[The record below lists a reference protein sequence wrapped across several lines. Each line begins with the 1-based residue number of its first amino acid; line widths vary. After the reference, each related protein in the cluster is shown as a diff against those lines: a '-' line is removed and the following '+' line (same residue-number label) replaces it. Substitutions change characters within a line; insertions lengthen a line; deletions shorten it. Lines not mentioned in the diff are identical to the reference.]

1 MSFLDKLFKRK
12 KKTMFEVLFKD
23 NILTEQKVLYHD
35 EYLLGFCKDYKPE
48 EILHDYPSICLNAAL
63 AAEDKLKDSDNALYD
78 QAMQF
83 KALDLKAK
91 AQAACGRFWFIP
103 TSANRLKALET
114 TNEYYTLVVTA
125 LMQDSKV

>member
-1 MSFLDKLFKRK
+1 MLFLDKLFKRK
-12 KKTMFEVLFKD
+12 KKTMFEVLFKT
-23 NILTEQKVLYHD
+23 NVPQVQKVPYHD
-35 EYLLGFCKDYKPE
+35 EYLLEFCKGYEQED
-48 EILHDYPSICLNAAL
+48 ILHYYPSICLNAAL

-125 LMQDSKV
+125 LMQDSNV